1 MNTLAP
7 DGPYGE
13 DFFKEIV
20 AHAVATGL
28 ELPWVGSDSDEV
40 YQWLHDSLRD
50 LILRVLNNDPSL
62 SQDIRDGLLRDL
74 EEFERENALNQALSA
89 GQRAAN
95 ILQRTAFLEGE
106 LSRWATAV
114 GKGLSAAFSGTSRFT
129 WAKSAFENASA
140 NIDLPGKNRLMG
152 FATVALVLIASPF
165 VFSKR
170 AADMCVGR
178 VLLRPSDVEPC
189 RYLLQ
194 LGTPQ

>member
-13 DFFKEIV
+13 DFFQEIV

-28 ELPWVGSDSDEV
+28 EYPWISSDSDEV

-74 EEFERENALNQALSA
+74 EEFERENALNQDLSA
-89 GQRAAN
+89 DQRAAN
-95 ILQRTAFLEGE
+95 MLQRTTFLQGE

-129 WAKSAFENASA
+129 LSKSAFENASA
-140 NIDLPGKNRLMG
+140 NTDLPGKTRFRG
-152 FATVALVLIASPF
+152 VATAALVLIASPF

-170 AADMCVGR
+170 EVDMCVDR
-178 VLLRPSDVEPC
+178 VLRRPSDVESC
-189 RYLLQ
+189 RYL
-194 LGTPQ
+194 